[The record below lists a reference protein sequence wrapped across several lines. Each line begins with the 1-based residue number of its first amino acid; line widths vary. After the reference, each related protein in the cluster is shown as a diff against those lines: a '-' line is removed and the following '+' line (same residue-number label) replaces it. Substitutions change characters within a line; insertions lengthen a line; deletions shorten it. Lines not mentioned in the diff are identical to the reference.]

1 MVTGADGPVWY
12 AGRPMGR
19 EVLYEMFYAK
29 APGQEKLRKTAQGR
43 LNHLLSQGWHEMAR
57 ETAGP
62 DAFRIRFEREAG
74 TRPLPPLRTKP
85 EPPPRR
91 TGRGGPG
98 GRYGGPPGRRGGLWL
113 LERPSRHAG
122 LWSLRGGGQ
131 SAEPGWGGLRTK
143 TPPARSRPAGR

>member
-1 MVTGADGPVWY
+1 MVSGADGPVWY

-43 LNHLLSQGWHEMAR
+43 LNHLLSRGWHEMAR

-62 DAFRIRFEREAG
+62 DAFRIRFEREGA

-91 TGRGGPG
+91 EGRRGGPGGFGGRGGPG
-98 GRYGGPPGRRGGLWL
+98 GRGAPGGGRGAPGGGRGVPRRGQPGAQ
-113 LERPSRHAG
+113 P
-122 LWSLRGGGQ
+122 GG
-131 SAEPGWGGLRTK
+131 S
-143 TPPARSRPAGR
+143 PPP